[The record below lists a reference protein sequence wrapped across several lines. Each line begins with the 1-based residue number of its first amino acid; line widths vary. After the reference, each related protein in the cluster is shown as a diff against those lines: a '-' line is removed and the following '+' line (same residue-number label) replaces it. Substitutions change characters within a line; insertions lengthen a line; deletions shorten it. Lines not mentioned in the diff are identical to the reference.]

1 MRQLSILCLVVCV
14 GLLCEACRPEG
25 KSILDTAWETVE
37 KEPQKVIDLLDT
49 CSFSRPSLR
58 AQRAWL
64 LSRAYDKCDVNIAD
78 DSLIM
83 QAVKYYK
90 RTLNQ
95 TMYLRSLYCLGRV
108 QLNAGDSYNAMMSFE
123 KTADMARKR
132 SDWFWL
138 GLSTR
143 NLADIYN
150 DSYCLDK
157 CVQCEEEA
165 AYAFSQSGANL
176 YLAYEQLE
184 LARSYHSIG
193 KEAARDSLLYLLLK
207 QSFKDSL
214 LVGEIHKTQARAFYF
229 RRYPLYEEAYQH
241 YMLCPREVMK
251 TSDWCNLLVILSGM
265 GKAQDHYTLSLLNQ
279 ISRIASNSD
288 DWSKSQARYALY
300 RFHKH
305 AGDYKTAL
313 SSFEKVVAYQDSL
326 TREKIQQSLFLTQK
340 EYFKLKSEKERNL
353 RQTIAVFSILGT
365 LLLLSFILLLI
376 QRIRQKRK
384 QVEVALSQIEE
395 IQGKYDRLSQDS
407 FQKEI
412 DTLSQLAVEYYESG
426 DKRQRQVIIAHFNN
440 KLEAFRDFNAEL
452 TFLEKDINIYRNQAM
467 EHFREEFP
475 GLSKHAYKMAIVFFA
490 GFPNSLIG
498 LLMNKTTPTVRTERS
513 LLRKKI
519 ADSTAPHKDDYLK
532 LLDSYQRENK
542 ARSC

>member
-1 MRQLSILCLVVCV
+1 MRQLSILCLVVGV
-14 GLLCEACRPEG
+14 GLLCEACRPEE
-25 KSILDTAWETVE
+25 KASLISAWEVVE

-90 RTLNQ
+90 RTHNQ

-132 SDWFWL
+132 NDWFWL

-214 LVGEIHKTQARAFYF
+214 LVGEIHKTQARALYL

-288 DWSKSQARYALY
+288 EWSKSQARYALY
-300 RFHKH
+300 RYHKH

-326 TREKIQQSLFLTQK
+326 TREKIQQSLVFNQK
-340 EYFKLKSEKERNL
+340 EYYKLKSEKERNL
-353 RQTIAVFSILGT
+353 RQTITVYSILGV
-365 LLLLSFILLLI
+365 LLLLSVILLLT
-376 QRIRQKRK
+376 QHVRQKRK

-426 DKRQRQVIIAHFNN
+426 DKRQRQVIIAHINN

-452 TFLEKDINIYRNQAM
+452 TFLEKDINIYRNKAM

-475 GLSKHAYKMAIVFFA
+475 GLSKHTYKMAIVFFA

-532 LLDSYQRENK
+532 LLDNYPRENK
-542 ARSC
+542 DRSC

>member
-1 MRQLSILCLVVCV
+1 MRHTSYIPIIFLCLI
-14 GLLCEACRPEG
+14 LSACRPEG

-90 RTLNQ
+90 RTHNQ

-132 SDWFWL
+132 NDWFWL

-229 RRYPLYEEAYQH
+229 RRYPLYEEAYQY

-326 TREKIQQSLFLTQK
+326 TREKIQQSLVFNQK
-340 EYFKLKSEKERNL
+340 EHYKLKSEKERNL
-353 RQTIAVFSILGT
+353 RQTITVFSILGT
-365 LLLLSFILLLI
+365 LLLLSFIP
-376 QRIRQKRK
+376 
-384 QVEVALSQIEE
+384 
-395 IQGKYDRLSQDS
+395 S
-407 FQKEI
+407 FSY
-412 DTLSQLAVEYYESG
+412 LYNVS
-426 DKRQRQVIIAHFNN
+426 DKRESR
-440 KLEAFRDFNAEL
+440 
-452 TFLEKDINIYRNQAM
+452 
-467 EHFREEFP
+467 
-475 GLSKHAYKMAIVFFA
+475 
-490 GFPNSLIG
+490 
-498 LLMNKTTPTVRTERS
+498 
-513 LLRKKI
+513 
-519 ADSTAPHKDDYLK
+519 
-532 LLDSYQRENK
+532 
-542 ARSC
+542 

>member
-90 RTLNQ
+90 RTHNQ

-214 LVGEIHKTQARAFYF
+214 LVGEIHKTQARALYL

-288 DWSKSQARYALY
+288 EWSKSQARYALY
-300 RFHKH
+300 RYHKH

-353 RQTIAVFSILGT
+353 RQTITVFSILGT

-475 GLSKHAYKMAIVFFA
+475 GLSKHTYKMAIVFFA

>member
-1 MRQLSILCLVVCV
+1 MKYPHYLLLFLFIVACSQKENAILS
-14 GLLCEACRPEG
+14 
-25 KSILDTAWETVE
+25 TAWEAVE
-37 KEPQKVIDLLDT
+37 KDPQQVISLLDT
-49 CSFSRPSLR
+49 CSFRRPSHR

-64 LSRAYDKCDVNIAD
+64 LSRAYDKCDINTAD

-90 RTLNQ
+90 RTRNQ

-108 QLNAGDSYNAMMSFE
+108 QLNVGDSFNAMMSFE
-123 KTADMARKR
+123 QTADLARKR
-132 SDWFWL
+132 NDWFWL

-143 NLADIYN
+143 NISSIYN
-150 DSYCLDK
+150 NAYCLEK
-157 CVQCEEEA
+157 GTQFAEESVH
-165 AYAFSQSGANL
+165 AFTQNGDSL
-176 YLAYEQLE
+176 YLAYAQLI
-184 LARSYHSIG
+184 LARNYQNLS
-193 KEAARDSLLYLLLK
+193 KDTARDSLLSVLLY
-207 QSFKDSL
+207 QHFRDSL
-214 LVGEIHKTQARAFYF
+214 LVGEIHKTQARALFL
-229 RRYPLYEEAYQH
+229 RDYPLYEEAYKH

-251 TSDWCNLLVILSGM
+251 TSDWCNLLVIRAGM
-265 GKAQDHYTLSLLNQ
+265 GKSDNDYTRSLLHQ
-279 ISRIASNSD
+279 IGEIAQQSSRGNGV
-288 DWSKSQARYALY
+288 QAKYALY
-300 RFHKH
+300 RYYKLV
-305 AGDYKTAL
+305 GDFQTAL
-313 SSFEKVVAYQDSL
+313 PYYERVMAYQDSL
-326 TREKIQQSLFLTQK
+326 TREKIQQSLVLTQK
-340 EYFKLKSEKERNL
+340 EYYKQKSEKEQNL
-353 RQTIAVFSILGT
+353 RQTITVFSALGV
-365 LLLLSFILLLI
+365 LLLLSVILLLT
-376 QRIRQKRK
+376 QHARQKRK

-412 DTLSQLAVEYYESG
+412 DTLSQLAVEYYESE
-426 DKRQRQVIIAHFNN
+426 DKRQKQVIIAHFNN

-467 EHFREEFP
+467 EHFRAEFP
-475 GLSKHAYKMAIVFFA
+475 GLSKHTYKMAIVFFA

-542 ARSC
+542 ARPH

>member
-1 MRQLSILCLVVCV
+1 MRQLSILCLVVGV
-14 GLLCEACRPEG
+14 GLLCEACRPEE
-25 KSILDTAWETVE
+25 KASLISAWEVVE

-64 LSRAYDKCDVNIAD
+64 LSRAYDKCDINIAD

-90 RTLNQ
+90 RTHNQ

-214 LVGEIHKTQARAFYF
+214 LVGEIHKTQARALYL

-241 YMLCPREVMK
+241 YMLCPREIMK
-251 TSDWCNLLVILSGM
+251 ISDWCNLLVILSGM

-300 RFHKH
+300 RYHKH

-353 RQTIAVFSILGT
+353 RQTITVFSILGT

-412 DTLSQLAVEYYESG
+412 DTLSQLAVEYYESE
-426 DKRQRQVIIAHFNN
+426 DKRQKQVIIAHFNN

>member
-37 KEPQKVIDLLDT
+37 TDPQQVIDLLDT

-64 LSRAYDKCDVNIAD
+64 LSRAYDKCDINIAD

-90 RTLNQ
+90 RTHNQ

-214 LVGEIHKTQARAFYF
+214 LVGEIHKTQARALYL

-300 RFHKH
+300 RYHKH

-326 TREKIQQSLFLTQK
+326 TREKIQQSLVFNQK
-340 EYFKLKSEKERNL
+340 EYYKLKSEKERNL
-353 RQTIAVFSILGT
+353 RQTITVFSILGT

-395 IQGKYDRLSQDS
+395 IQGKYERLSQDS

-467 EHFREEFP
+467 EYFREEFP

-519 ADSTAPHKDDYLK
+519 ADSTAPHRDDYLK